1 MSRRRSLEVQFEDR
15 TPQKWLVSLREDVL
29 AGFISQG
36 GTTVHSVFGEG
47 MLFSPLLF
55 GKFFDPSD
63 AFPLWDFESEI
74 LLSGLRSSGRCSVDW
89 FATDKEYV
97 LKAELPDSRKNDVQ
111 IYVENG
117 KVMEISGLWRQQE
130 SNANDWKSRCWWEFG
145 YVRRIELPENSNWRK
160 METNVID
167 DCSLEI
173 RIPKNNSD
181 SDVPQ
186 AYDESSSKESAIV

>member
-15 TPQKWLVSLREDVL
+15 TPRKWCVSLREDVL

-36 GTTVHSVFGEG
+36 GTTVHSVFGDG
-47 MLFSPLLF
+47 TLFSPLLF

-97 LKAELPDSRKNDVQ
+97 LKAELPGKCMIFQSFNLCMGSQLHTLLGRAYLKFSPSLVQ
-111 IYVENG
+111 TMV
-117 KVMEISGLWRQQE
+117 
-130 SNANDWKSRCWWEFG
+130 
-145 YVRRIELPENSNWRK
+145 
-160 METNVID
+160 
-167 DCSLEI
+167 
-173 RIPKNNSD
+173 
-181 SDVPQ
+181 
-186 AYDESSSKESAIV
+186 